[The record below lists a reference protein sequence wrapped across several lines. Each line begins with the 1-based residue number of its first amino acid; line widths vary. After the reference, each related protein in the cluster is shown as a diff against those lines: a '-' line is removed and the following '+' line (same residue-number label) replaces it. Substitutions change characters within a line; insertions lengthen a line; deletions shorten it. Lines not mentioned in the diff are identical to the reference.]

1 MGYSRDFE
9 AVIDQGDGSLRVDAT
24 SIDNDTGEAGSKDPA
39 VAFHVALTK
48 APAGGNCRVSERV
61 EGPVGASW
69 SAVLPGAAPTFE
81 DNPDV
86 YVIGIA
92 TLGDGALEVWQER
105 HTIGTR
111 SGDPLDT

>member
-24 SIDNDTGEAGSKDPA
+24 SIDDDTGEAGSKDPA
-39 VAFHVALTK
+39 TAFHVALTK
-48 APAGGNCRVSERV
+48 APAGGACHVSERV

-69 SAVLPGAAPTFE
+69 SAVLPGAAAAFE

-86 YVIGIA
+86 YVIGVA
-92 TLGDGALEVWQER
+92 SLGEGAVEVWQES
-105 HTIGTR
+105 HTISSR
-111 SGDPLDT
+111 SGRPVDG